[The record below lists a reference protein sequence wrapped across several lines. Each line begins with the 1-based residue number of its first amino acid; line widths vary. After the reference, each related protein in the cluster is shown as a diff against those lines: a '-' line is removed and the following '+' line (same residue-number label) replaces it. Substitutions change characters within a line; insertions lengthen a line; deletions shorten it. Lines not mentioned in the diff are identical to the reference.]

1 MSNPTP
7 THWRN
12 AVFVMFFTMG
22 FGFAGFVAR
31 MPHVRARLGI
41 STDQVGII
49 LMAVSVG
56 SVLGLSA
63 AGPVV
68 SRLGS
73 RNTLLG
79 VCGLAVGI
87 ATAGL
92 GVQLISV
99 PLLVAGLF
107 VTGLCTGLSD
117 VSMNLSGAQVER
129 HLRRPIMPIFHAF
142 FSFGTVLGAGYGAVG
157 EGLKLPFFLHVAIV
171 AVLMIVATLGSRRFL
186 GDDSRSADA
195 EHVSRAERLA
205 VWRDPRTWL
214 IGALVLGMALTEGS
228 ANDWLALL
236 MVDGHGFSGVGGAL
250 AFALFLTAMTLG
262 RLAGVPLLEKY
273 GRVPVLRVTALTA
286 TTGLLLVIFVDNQAV
301 ALVGTALWGMGA
313 SLGFPVGMSAAA
325 DDPRL
330 AAARVSAVSTI
341 GYLAFL
347 AGPPLLGFLGEAY
360 GLRNA
365 MIAVL
370 VFVLLSG
377 LTSGAAREPERLLPR
392 STR

>member
-7 THWRN
+7 ARWRN

-31 MPHVRARLGI
+31 MPYVRARLGI

-56 SVLGLSA
+56 SVLGLTT
-63 AGPVV
+63 AGFVI

-73 RNTLLG
+73 RNALLA
-79 VCGLAVGI
+79 VCLLAVGLSI
-87 ATAGL
+87 AGL
-92 GVQLISV
+92 GVQLTSV
-99 PLLVAGLF
+99 PVLVAGLF

-129 HLRRPIMPIFHAF
+129 HLGRPIMPIFHAF
-142 FSFGTVLGAGYGAVG
+142 FSFGTVLGAGYGALG
-157 EGLKLPFFLHVAIV
+157 EALELPFLVHVGIV
-171 AVLMIVATLGSRRFL
+171 SVLMIGATLGSRPFL
-186 GDDSRSADA
+186 GDDSRHADA
-195 EHVSRAERLA
+195 EHVSSAERLA

-250 AFALFLTAMTLG
+250 AFALFLTAMTAG

-273 GRVPVLRVTALTA
+273 GRVPVLRITAVTASL
-286 TTGLLLVIFVDNQAV
+286 GLLLVIVVDNQAV
-301 ALVGTALWGMGA
+301 ALIGTALWGMGA

-325 DDPRL
+325 DDARL

-347 AGPPLLGFLGEAY
+347 AGPPLLGFLGEAF

-365 MIAVL
+365 MFAVL
-370 VFVLLSG
+370 AFVLLSA
-377 LTSGAAREPERLLPR
+377 LTSGAAREPEKLQPR
-392 STR
+392 STV

>member
-1 MSNPTP
+1 MSPTNP

-31 MPHVRARLGI
+31 MPYVRARLDI
-41 STDQVGII
+41 STDQIGII

-56 SVLGLSA
+56 SVLGLTT
-63 AGPVV
+63 AGAVI
-68 SRLGS
+68 SRIGS
-73 RNTLLG
+73 RNALFA
-79 VCGLAVGI
+79 VCLLAVGLSI
-87 ATAGL
+87 AAL

-99 PLLVAGLF
+99 PVLVAGLF

-129 HLRRPIMPIFHAF
+129 HLGRPIMPIFHAF
-142 FSFGTVLGAGYGAVG
+142 FSFGTVLGAGYGALG
-157 EGLKLPFFLHVAIV
+157 EGLDLPFPIHVGIV
-171 AVLMIVATLGSRRFL
+171 TVLMIGATLGSRQFL
-186 GDDSRSADA
+186 GDDSRQADA
-195 EHVSRAERLA
+195 EHVSSAERLA

-250 AFALFLTAMTLG
+250 AFALFLTAMTVG

-273 GRVPVLRVTALTA
+273 GRVPVLRVTAVTA
-286 TTGLLLVIFVDNQAV
+286 SLGLLLVIVVDNQVV
-301 ALVGTALWGMGA
+301 ALIGTALWGVGA

-325 DDPRL
+325 DDARL

-347 AGPPLLGFLGEAY
+347 AGPPLLGFLGEAF

-365 MIAVL
+365 MFAVL
-370 VFVLLSG
+370 VFVLLSAI
-377 LTSGAAREPERLLPR
+377 TSGSAREPEKLQPR
-392 STR
+392 STV